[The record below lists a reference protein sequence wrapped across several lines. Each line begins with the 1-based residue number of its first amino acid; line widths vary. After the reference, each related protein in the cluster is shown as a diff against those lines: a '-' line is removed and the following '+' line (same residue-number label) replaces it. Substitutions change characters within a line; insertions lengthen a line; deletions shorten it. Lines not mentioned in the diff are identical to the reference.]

1 MPTDTSVKF
10 FQNTMS
16 GAPSMGSAAGDFI
29 GVLDACLVTGFGSVT
44 LSSLVI
50 ADNVATATVS
60 TGHNFP
66 MTGATGPVIL
76 IEGATPSALNGQWRI
91 QSVPNSTTFTFT
103 TSGISNQTATGTIT
117 AKRAPAGFEKV
128 FSATGKAVYRA
139 LDVQSTRLYL
149 RVDDTATA
157 TSGAW
162 ITIRMFETMTDVD
175 TGTNGSTS
183 YYVLKSNY
191 SGNKNWRVY
200 ADSRAFWFVGDTN
213 ASGSAWGIG
222 QMFFGDLASPA
233 LPADAW
239 HCALAGFPT
248 QATNN
253 GTTIPHM
260 TNSDAMRLARSQDG
274 TTKNVAAFRRGHL
287 LNSSVVSN
295 GGAGYQAAIGALV
308 KAVEVFEGTT
318 AFRGIMPGWY
328 GQVHANL
335 WNWYGAVYEHAE
347 IGTLRGDNLYCDGDY
362 NQFFDITGPWR

>member
-10 FQNTMS
+10 FTSAMS
-16 GAPSMGSAAGDFI
+16 GAPSLTSAAGALIDL
-29 GVLDACLVTGFGSVT
+29 LDACLTNGFGSVT
-44 LSSLVI
+44 LDSLVI
-50 ADNVATATVS
+50 SGNVATATKS
-60 TGHNFP
+60 AGHNFP
-66 MTGATGPVIL
+66 MTGATGPVIR
-76 IEGATPSALNGQWRI
+76 IKGATPAGLNGDWRI
-91 QSVPNSTTFTFT
+91 QTVPSSTTFTFT

-157 TSGAW
+157 TSSAW

-200 ADSRAFWFVGDTN
+200 ADSRAFWFVGDTF
-213 ASGSAWGIG
+213 ASGSILGIG

-233 LPADAW
+233 LPTDAW
-239 HCALAGFPT
+239 HCALAAFPT
-248 QATNN
+248 QATN

-260 TNSDAMRLARSQDG
+260 TDSGAMRLARSYNG
-274 TTKNVAAFRRGHL
+274 VTTNVAAFRRGHM
-287 LNSSVVSN
+287 LNTTVVSN
-295 GGAGYQAAIGALV
+295 GGAGYQAAIGPLV

-318 AFRGIMPGWY
+318 AFRGLMPGWY

-335 WNWYGAVYEHAE
+335 SNWVGTYYEHPQ
-347 IGTLRGDNLYCDGDY
+347 IGTLRGDNLYCNGDY